1 MGEAAAWLSGY
12 GVQRDYLS
20 TKGSTGRRLRPVL
33 KSLRCREK
41 LEIRRYLQQEFFG
54 QFMLYFLPI
63 GQDML
68 YRRME

>member
-20 TKGSTGRRLRPVL
+20 TKGSNGRRLRPVL
-33 KSLRCREK
+33 KSLRCLEK